1 MIDWKWIF
9 THFELFGELLGEHIY
24 LSIIPVII
32 GLAVSLVLGVAS
44 RYWAWTYTPTLAV
57 TSIFYAIPS
66 IALFVFLLDYTGLTA
81 ATAIIPLTIYTV
93 SVLYRN
99 VVEGLRSVD
108 DSVRQ
113 SASSM
118 GFGPLRQLVQVEL
131 PIAAP
136 VIIAGLRVATVA
148 NVSMVSIAAL
158 IGIGGLGSL
167 FTEGIQ
173 RFFMTEILVGI
184 VLTMA
189 LAFVLDYLLAL
200 AQRVITPWSTRK
212 QGVPA

>member
-9 THFELFGELLGEHIY
+9 THFDLFGELLVQHIY
-24 LSIIPVII
+24 LSVVPVVI

-44 RYWAWTYTPTLAV
+44 RYWSWTYTPTLAV

-66 IALFVFLLDYTGLTA
+66 IALFVFLLDYTGLSA

-108 DSVRQ
+108 DTIRQ
-113 SASSM
+113 SASAM
-118 GFGPLRQLVQVEL
+118 GFGPFRQLVQVEL

-136 VIIAGLRVATVA
+136 VIMAGLRVATVA

-173 RFFMTEILVGI
+173 RFFMTEILAGI

-189 LAFVLDYLLAL
+189 LAFALDYLLAA
-200 AQRVITPWSTRK
+200 AQKVITPWSTRK